1 MSVFASIKRVSLLC
15 TIMLVI
21 VSGCSKKKE
30 EPQVKSTQ
38 GVLAVST
45 LLATIAPDE
54 IPVSADPMAKYAPE
68 SGSQSANTK
77 PAPQF
82 AVAFHKAGRGV
93 VYSARVGDKVH
104 VVLNG
109 KPGKFYKEVFDVTLS
124 PDGQRVAYA
133 AKDSDHYFLV
143 VDTKEYG
150 LFSETGPPVFSP
162 DSKHIAFECKI
173 GPQWHINVDGFK
185 SKATS
190 STYFDVP
197 YFSADSRSVLFYENG
212 AEEGMQRIGISDL
225 QFKKTVYK
233 DVSGILVFSTDKSRV
248 AIVQTVG
255 KKQKLVEF
263 SFSNPDQIKESRLYD
278 SIATRKFSDD
288 GSVFA
293 FVAQREGKNFIVL
306 NGQEEAL
313 PAGEYP
319 WPFAVRPDNK
329 GVGIFSTNNDQN
341 RTYLH
346 QAFFD
351 NGIKS
356 AIYKEGSELTY
367 SKDSQHYAFVA
378 VKNEQFLMVLDGKNG
393 PVFDRV
399 ISPVFSPDGKFL
411 VYRARQDGK
420 RFVVVVDTMSGNITQ
435 KHTPYEHVFI
445 PTFTDDGKSVAYPV
459 QEGKQIM
466 WKVEKL

>member
-1 MSVFASIKRVSLLC
+1 MLASASMKRFPLLC
-15 TIMLVI
+15 IIMVVI
-21 VSGCSKKKE
+21 TSGCSKKTEVPK
-30 EPQVKSTQ
+30 VNSSQ

-45 LLATIAPDE
+45 LLTTIAADE
-54 IPVSADPMAKYAPE
+54 MPVSADPMAKYAPE
-68 SGSQSANTK
+68 SGKQPANNK

-93 VYSARVGDKVH
+93 VYSARVGEKVH

-133 AKDSDHYFLV
+133 AKDSDRYFLV
-143 VDTKEYG
+143 VDNKEYG
-150 LFSETGPPVFSP
+150 LFNETGPPVFSP

-173 GPQWHINVDGFK
+173 GPQWYINVDGLK
-185 SKATS
+185 SAATA

-197 YFSADSRSVLFYENG
+197 YFSSDSRYVLFYENG
-212 AEEGMQRIGISDL
+212 TEEGTQRIGISDL

-233 DVSGILVFSTDKSRV
+233 AVNGTLVFSNDKSRV
-248 AIVQTVG
+248 AIVQMVG

-263 SFSNPDQIKESRLYD
+263 SFSNPEQIKESRLYD

-293 FVAQREGKNFIVL
+293 FVAQKDGKNIIVL
-306 NGQEEAL
+306 DGQEEAL

-341 RTYLH
+341 RSYLH
-346 QAFFD
+346 QAFFN

-356 AIYKEGSELTY
+356 SIYKEGSELTY
-367 SKDSQHYAFVA
+367 SKDGKHYAFVA
-378 VKNEQFLMVLDGKNG
+378 VKNEQFLMVLDGKDG

-399 ISPVFSPDGKFL
+399 ITPAFSPDGRFL

-445 PTFTDDGKSVAYPV
+445 PTFTDDGKSVAYAV